1 MWIEVLLTVSAL
13 FLALYWYVTKH
24 FGYFAKHGIPEEP
37 GSFPFGSASAWEC
50 WTKGKCVFKLHEET
64 NIKYSGEKMYGTYHF
79 GSRGLVIR
87 DQELAK
93 LIIVKDAD
101 HFIESLNFGIPYREA
116 TTEIDKLFALM
127 LSNMTGEEWKKV
139 MFSNY

>member
-1 MWIEVLLTVSAL
+1 MLIAVLLTVLAL
-13 FLALYWYVTKH
+13 FLALYWCVTQH

-37 GSFPFGSASAWEC
+37 GRFPFGSDSAWQC
-50 WTKGKCVFKLHEET
+50 WTEGKCVFKLHEET

-101 HFIESLNFGIPYREA
+101 HFIESLQFGIPYREA

-139 MFSNY
+139 IFIIY